1 MLTFTISL
9 KFHELQSASCR
20 ILATTMIVPGLV
32 YHNDPKY
39 LDRQIWA
46 HSVDADQ
53 NEGAV

>member
-20 ILATTMIVPGLV
+20 ILSTTMIVPGLV